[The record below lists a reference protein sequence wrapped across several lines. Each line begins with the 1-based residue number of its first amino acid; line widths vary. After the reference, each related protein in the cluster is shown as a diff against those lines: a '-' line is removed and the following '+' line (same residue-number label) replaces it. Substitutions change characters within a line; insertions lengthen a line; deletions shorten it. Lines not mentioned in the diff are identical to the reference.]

1 MPTFA
6 TRFRFLSNISTL
18 LVTTVSTECRS
29 IKPKRLYAEI
39 DLPVQIYIED
49 TLRSLLAKESV
60 VQVKRH
66 IELVSEHIAFHF
78 QEDFDFDTSVFH
90 QQEKAVRSKI
100 WQPRK
105 QRILQLHPA

>member
-1 MPTFA
+1 MPAFA
-6 TRFRFLSNISTL
+6 TRFRFISDISTL
-18 LVTTVSTECRS
+18 ITTVSDARVRDVRNFYS
-29 IKPKRLYAEI
+29 LI
-39 DLPVQIYIED
+39 DVPVQIYIED
-49 TLRSLLAKESV
+49 TIRRLLVSESV
-60 VQVKRH
+60 VRVHRH
-66 IELVSEHIAFHF
+66 IELVSEHIASHF